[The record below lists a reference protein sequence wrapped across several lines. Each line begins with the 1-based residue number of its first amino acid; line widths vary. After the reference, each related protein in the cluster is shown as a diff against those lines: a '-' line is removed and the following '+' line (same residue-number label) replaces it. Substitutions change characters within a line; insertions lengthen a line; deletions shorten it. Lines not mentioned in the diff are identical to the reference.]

1 MQQDFANLLESLK
14 ETRNKVLI
22 LGKDSIKYGW
32 QFLLK
37 AKGKVVAQGSLLL
50 QP

>member
-14 ETRNKVLI
+14 ENPEQGAD
-22 LGKDSIKYGW
+22 LGKGLHKVRMAISSKG
-32 QFLLK
+32 
-37 AKGKVVAQGSLLL
+37 KGKVVVQGSLLL